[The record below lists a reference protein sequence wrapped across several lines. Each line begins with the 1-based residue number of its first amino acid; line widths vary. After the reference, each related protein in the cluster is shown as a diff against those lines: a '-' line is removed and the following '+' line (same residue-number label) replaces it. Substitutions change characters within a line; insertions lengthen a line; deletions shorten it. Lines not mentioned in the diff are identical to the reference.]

1 MLLSGYA
8 LISVIKTN
16 RMSDDARKQ
25 MVYDLYYTYGKK
37 DKPDEMTFVDQFIQG
52 MGVFS
57 VLFDKIPISTTDVE
71 EDSEEFELHLNQI
84 FRQDNS
90 KKNSLLGSTSQKIG
104 LSD

>member
-1 MLLSGYA
+1 
-8 LISVIKTN
+8 
-16 RMSDDARKQ
+16 
-25 MVYDLYYTYGKK
+25 
-37 DKPDEMTFVDQFIQG
+37 

>member
-1 MLLSGYA
+1 
-8 LISVIKTN
+8 
-16 RMSDDARKQ
+16 
-25 MVYDLYYTYGKK
+25 MVRRINPMKWH
-37 DKPDEMTFVDQFIQG
+37 FVDQFIQG

-104 LSD
+104 LSDWLWARPELKKGDDYLITMSTLFNRHF